1 MLIAFA
7 RCTELMTRTTTTLK
21 KPRPALAKKPPVA
34 KNAKLPA
41 MQAGT
46 HGVAEPKVKLTDVAY
61 ERLEEAIITLRIP
74 PGTVVSELTLSEMFK
89 IGRTPI
95 REAIQRLAREHLL
108 LVLPQRGLLVP
119 DIDLK
124 KQLKLLETRRE
135 VERLICKS
143 AARRATPDERVRFAR
158 LHDEFTHASL
168 TNDDLAFMRSDRE
181 FNELTLVSAR
191 NEFAEGAMRLM
202 HGLSRR
208 FWYFHYK
215 QTADLPEM
223 ARLHAAVAGS
233 IADGN
238 EAAAGEA
245 LDRLL
250 DNIETFTKATLM
262 SDM

>member
-1 MLIAFA
+1 MHGY
-7 RCTELMTRTTTTLK
+7 MTATKKTSETQRPLK
-21 KPRPALAKKPPVA
+21 VTKSLKAAPVETVVR
-34 KNAKLPA
+34 N
-41 MQAGT
+41 M
-46 HGVAEPKVKLTDVAY
+46 AEPKPKLTDVAY
-61 ERLEEAIITLRIP
+61 EQLEEAIITLRIP
-74 PGTVVSELTLSEMFK
+74 PGAVVSELTLSEMFK

-119 DIDLK
+119 EIDLK

-143 AARRATPDERVRFAR
+143 AARRATPDERARFAR
-158 LHDEFTHASL
+158 LHDEFTHVSL
-168 TNDDLAFMRSDRE
+168 TNDDVAFMRSDRE
-181 FNELTLVSAR
+181 FNELTLIAAR

-215 QTADLPEM
+215 QAADLPEM
-223 ARLHAAVAGS
+223 ARLHAAVAGA
-233 IADGN
+233 IAKGDVD
-238 EAAAGEA
+238 AAGVA

>member
-1 MLIAFA
+1 MA
-7 RCTELMTRTTTTLK
+7 TTK
-21 KPRPALAKKPPVA
+21 KTSVKTK
-34 KNAKLPA
+34 
-41 MQAGT
+41 T
-46 HGVAEPKVKLTDVAY
+46 AEPKKKTTRQASSGNGMADPKPKLTDLAY
-61 ERLEEAIITLRIP
+61 DQLEEAIITLRIP
-74 PGTVVSELTLSEMFK
+74 PGSVISELTLSEMFN

-108 LVLPQRGLLVP
+108 LVLPQRGLMVP
-119 DIDLK
+119 EIDLK

-143 AARRATPDERVRFAR
+143 AARRATPAERETFAR
-158 LHDEFTHASL
+158 LHDEFMHASS
-168 TNDDLAFMRSDRE
+168 TNDDVTFMRSDRE
-181 FNELTLVSAR
+181 FNDLTLVAAR

-215 QTADLPEM
+215 QAADLPEM
-223 ARLHAAVAGS
+223 ARLHANVAGA
-233 IADGN
+233 IAKGDV
-238 EAAAGEA
+238 AAAGEG

-250 DNIETFTKATLM
+250 DNIETFAKATLM

>member
-1 MLIAFA
+1 
-7 RCTELMTRTTTTLK
+7 MTSTPKAVR
-21 KPRPALAKKPPVA
+21 KPRAAAKQSKTAKAPAVKKT
-34 KNAKLPA
+34 
-41 MQAGT
+41 MQDM
-46 HGVAEPKVKLTDVAY
+46 AEPKVKLTDIAY
-61 ERLEEAIITLRIP
+61 EQIEEAIITLRIP
-74 PGTVVSELTLSEMFK
+74 PGSVVSELTLSEMLN

-108 LVLPQRGLLVP
+108 LVLPQRGLLIP
-119 DIDLK
+119 EIDLK

-143 AARRATPDERVRFAR
+143 AARRATEEERAAFAR
-158 LHDEFTHASL
+158 LHDEFMHASS
-168 TNDDLAFMRSDRE
+168 TNDDVSFMRSDRE
-181 FNELTLVSAR
+181 FNELSLIAAR

-223 ARLHAAVAGS
+223 ARLHATVAGA
-233 IADGN
+233 IAKGDVKL
-238 EAAAGEA
+238 AGEG

-250 DNIETFTKATLM
+250 DNIETFTKATLL

>member
-1 MLIAFA
+1 MATTKKTSVKTKA
-7 RCTELMTRTTTTLK
+7 AQTKRKVTRQASGVK
-21 KPRPALAKKPPVA
+21 GMADPKP
-34 KNAKLPA
+34 
-41 MQAGT
+41 
-46 HGVAEPKVKLTDVAY
+46 KLTDLAY
-61 ERLEEAIITLRIP
+61 DQLEEAIITLRIP
-74 PGTVVSELTLSEMFK
+74 PGSVISELTLSEMFN

-108 LVLPQRGLLVP
+108 LVLPQRGLMVP
-119 DIDLK
+119 EIDLK

-143 AARRATPDERVRFAR
+143 AARRATPAEREIFAR
-158 LHDEFTHASL
+158 LHDEFMHASSI
-168 TNDDLAFMRSDRE
+168 NDDVAFMRSDRE
-181 FNELTLVSAR
+181 FNELTLVAAH

-215 QTADLPEM
+215 QAADLPEM
-223 ARLHAAVAGS
+223 ARLHANVAGA
-233 IADGN
+233 IAQGDV
-238 EAAAGEA
+238 AAAGEG

-250 DNIETFTKATLM
+250 DNIETFAKATLL

>member
-1 MLIAFA
+1 MA
-7 RCTELMTRTTTTLK
+7 TTRKTSVKTKT
-21 KPRPALAKKPPVA
+21 
-34 KNAKLPA
+34 
-41 MQAGT
+41 
-46 HGVAEPKVKLTDVAY
+46 AEPKKKITRQVNSVNGMADPKPKLTDLAY
-61 ERLEEAIITLRIP
+61 DQLEEAIITLRIP
-74 PGTVVSELTLSEMFK
+74 PGSVISELTLSEMFN

-108 LVLPQRGLLVP
+108 LVLPQRGLMVP
-119 DIDLK
+119 EIDLK

-143 AARRATPDERVRFAR
+143 AARRATPAERETFAR
-158 LHDEFTHASL
+158 LHDEFMHASS
-168 TNDDLAFMRSDRE
+168 TNDDVAFMRSDRE
-181 FNELTLVSAR
+181 FNDLTLVAAR

-215 QTADLPEM
+215 QAADLPEM
-223 ARLHAAVAGS
+223 ARLHANVAGA
-233 IADGN
+233 IAKGDV
-238 EAAAGEA
+238 AAAGEG

-250 DNIETFTKATLM
+250 DNIETFAKATLM

>member
-1 MLIAFA
+1 
-7 RCTELMTRTTTTLK
+7 MTTIK
-21 KPRPALAKKPPVA
+21 KIPRKQAKPVVA
-34 KNAKLPA
+34 QPVMKD
-41 MQAGT
+41 M
-46 HGVAEPKVKLTDVAY
+46 AEPKVKLTDIAY
-61 ERLEEAIITLRIP
+61 EQIEEAIITLRIP
-74 PGTVVSELTLSEMFK
+74 PGSVISELTLSDMLK

-119 DIDLK
+119 EIDLK

-143 AARRATPDERVRFAR
+143 AARRALPEERARFAR
-158 LHDEFTHASL
+158 LHDEFMQASSI
-168 TNDDLAFMRSDRE
+168 NDDVSFMRSDRE
-181 FNELTLVSAR
+181 FNELTLVAAR

-215 QTADLPEM
+215 QAADLPEM
-223 ARLHAAVAGS
+223 ARLHAAVAGA
-233 IADGN
+233 IAKGEVN
-238 EAAAGEA
+238 AAGEA

>member
-1 MLIAFA
+1 MA
-7 RCTELMTRTTTTLK
+7 TTRKTSVKTK
-21 KPRPALAKKPPVA
+21 A
-34 KNAKLPA
+34 
-41 MQAGT
+41 
-46 HGVAEPKVKLTDVAY
+46 AEPKKKTARLASGTNGMADPKPKLTDLAY
-61 ERLEEAIITLRIP
+61 EQLEEAIITLRIP
-74 PGTVVSELTLSEMFK
+74 PGSVISELSLSEMFN

-108 LVLPQRGLLVP
+108 LVLPQRGLMVP
-119 DIDLK
+119 EIDLK

-143 AARRATPDERVRFAR
+143 AARRATPAEREIFAR
-158 LHDEFTHASL
+158 LHDEFMDASS
-168 TNDDLAFMRSDRE
+168 TNDDVTFMRLDRE
-181 FNELTLVSAR
+181 FNELTLIAAR

-215 QTADLPEM
+215 QAADLPEM
-223 ARLHAAVAGS
+223 ARLHATVAGA
-233 IADGN
+233 IAKGDV
-238 EAAAGEA
+238 AAAGER

-250 DNIETFTKATLM
+250 DNIETFVKATLM